1 MDKRAKKWLSFTLRW
16 GIAVVGVY
24 WVLANISWSNR
35 VLVVSPK
42 TGWPVSVKLVG
53 PAKQSDPQF
62 EIIDELGKPTTVLR
76 DYLVAKSDRQKIVV
90 HRDGKDETLAV
101 LGLKVSADPDRSHWP
116 ILAAPPRNVWD
127 RYWDVHNAPA
137 IVIQPQ
143 NVVGPYSAVV
153 EYPLID
159 VGIGQMLR
167 GANIW
172 LLVIAVVIFPTAI
185 SLPAVRWHRLL
196 RALGVSV
203 PLSRAFVITMV
214 GNFYNTFMP
223 GSTGGDVLKA
233 YYASKQTHEP
243 ELKTR
248 AVVSVLFDRVVGLL
262 ALVILGGSMA
272 GAAFVRAVVR
282 GTYQVDPAA
291 RLCEKVAI
299 ASAAMLACA
308 AFGFYVVLHP
318 ALRSKIEPLL
328 MRLPGKKHIEHILET
343 LEIYRTRPGLVLWA
357 LLITLP
363 VHGTTIVSAMLAGMA
378 FGLHIKA
385 LFYFV
390 AVPVIVLVGAI
401 PISPQGAGVMEF
413 FAILLLRPQDPIVSH
428 AVALTMSIRL
438 VQIFWNLTGGIFVLK
453 GGYHAPT
460 ADEKRELEEIDSSR
474 P

>member
-1 MDKRAKKWLSFTLRW
+1 MSTRTKKWLSFTLRW

-24 WVLANISWSNR
+24 WVIANISWSDR
-35 VLVVSPK
+35 VLVAGSG
-42 TGWPVSVKLVG
+42 GWPMSVKLAA
-53 PAKQSDPQF
+53 PTSDNAPVF
-62 EIIDELGKPTTVLR
+62 P
-76 DYLVAKSDRQKIVV
+76 IVDA
-90 HRDGKDETLAV
+90 DGKTKVVPRTDLIARADRPKVVLKRNGVDETFAV

-116 ILAAPPRNVWD
+116 LVVAPPRNVWD

-137 IVIQPQ
+137 IVVTPEE
-143 NVVGPYSAVV
+143 VVGPYSAVV
-153 EYPLID
+153 EYPLVD

-167 GANIW
+167 GAKVW
-172 LLVIAVVIFPTAI
+172 LLVLAIVIFPIAI

-233 YYASKQTHEP
+233 YYASKQTHDP
-243 ELKTR
+243 ALKTR
-248 AVVSVLFDRVVGLL
+248 AVVSVLFDRVLGLL
-262 ALVILGGSMA
+262 ALVILGGTMA
-272 GAAFVRAVVR
+272 CAAFLRAVSR

-291 RLCEKVAI
+291 RLCGKVAL
-299 ASAAMLACA
+299 ASAGMLACA

-318 ALRSKIEPLL
+318 AMRSKIQPLL

-343 LEIYRTRPGLVLWA
+343 MEIYRTRPGLVLWA

-363 VHGTTIVSAMLAGMA
+363 VHGTTILSATLCGIA
-378 FGLHIKA
+378 FGLHIKW

-438 VQIFWNLTGGIFVLK
+438 VQIFWNLSGGLFVLK

-460 ADEKRELEEIDSSR
+460 DDEKRELEEIDSTSR
-474 P
+474 